1 MPVNNMIRMDL
12 KALENVNMVLMLIML
27 LGIMLQSPFKFISL
41 VSSVGAT
48 VQENIFLDQLTQM
61 AVLPLDHVA

>member
-1 MPVNNMIRMDL
+1 MIRMDL

-48 VQENIFLDQLTQM
+48 VQENIFLDQLTQV
-61 AVLPLDHVA
+61 AVLPLDHMA